1 MRFEWQV
8 LVQYMPQL
16 LDGLLLTLEAV
27 GMSLLLATMLGL
39 AACAG
44 SLSRYALTR
53 SVARI
58 YTNIFRVIPDIVLIF
73 WMYYCFPLV
82 FDVRMSA
89 LTSGITALS
98 LTTGAFL
105 GEVFRAGIMT
115 VPAGQIEAGKS
126 LGLRMPVIWI
136 RIILPQAVRRMAP
149 AFVNTFTELL
159 KHTTLLAG
167 IGVAELTYQAYTL
180 GARTFRQLEFMSVIA
195 IAYFV
200 IIFPLSMLSRSVE
213 SRLIRKT
220 GD

>member
-8 LVQYMPQL
+8 LVQYAPQL
-16 LDGLLLTLEAV
+16 FNGLLLTLAAV
-27 GMSLLLATMLGL
+27 GTSLLFATMLGL

-44 SLSRYALTR
+44 SLSRYPLAR
-53 SVARI
+53 RVARL

-105 GEVFRAGIMT
+105 GEVFRAGVMT
-115 VPAGQIEAGKS
+115 VPGGQIEAGKS
-126 LGLRMPVIWI
+126 LGLWMPVIWT

-180 GARTFRQLEFMSVIA
+180 GARTFRQLEFMTVVA

-213 SRLIRKT
+213 TRLIRKT
-220 GD
+220 GE